1 MSPDSLSLAGKVA
14 LVTGS
19 GRENGIGAAIARAL
33 ARNGAHV
40 AIHYVSQE
48 SKVRAE
54 KVAESLAKDY
64 GTKTVVVQ
72 GAVQDPGAARR
83 MVKET
88 LTAFS
93 APHLDILV
101 NNAAAGYPKSLS
113 EVTPEQIQHEF
124 SVIAFGTIYMIQA
137 ALEVGGMPVGGRI
150 INIGSTATK
159 QGPYGAPVYVAAKA
173 AQDCIAVAWAG
184 ELGRN
189 RGITI
194 NTLAPGL
201 VPTDMSKPLLETS
214 EGVPSGAQAAIVAA
228 TRAAARLG
236 TPEDLAD
243 AVLLLVSEKSR
254 WITAEWI
261 SVSGGLTPTM

>member
-1 MSPDSLSLAGKVA
+1 MSADSLSLAGKVA

-19 GRENGIGAAIARAL
+19 GREIGIGAAIARAL

-40 AIHYVSQE
+40 AVHYVSQE
-48 SKVRAE
+48 SKLRAE
-54 KVAESLAKDY
+54 KVAEDLSNEYGAK
-64 GTKTVVVQ
+64 TTVVQ
-72 GAVQDPGAARR
+72 GAVQDPEAARR
-83 MVKET
+83 IVKET
-88 LTAFS
+88 LTAFD

-101 NNAAAGYPKSLS
+101 NNAAAGYPKPL
-113 EVTPEQIQHEF
+113 EDVTPEQLQHEF
-124 SVIAFGTIYMIQA
+124 GVITFGTIYMIQA
-137 ALEVGGMPVGGRI
+137 ALGVGSMPSGGRI

-173 AQDCIAVAWAG
+173 AQDCIAQAWAG

-201 VPTDMSKPLLETS
+201 VPTDMSKALLETPD
-214 EGVPSGAQAAIVAA
+214 GTPSNVQTAIIAA

-236 TPEDLAD
+236 APEDLAD
-243 AVLLLVSEKSR
+243 AVLLLSSERSR
-254 WITAEWI
+254 WITAQWI
-261 SVSGGLTPTM
+261 AVSGGLTPTM